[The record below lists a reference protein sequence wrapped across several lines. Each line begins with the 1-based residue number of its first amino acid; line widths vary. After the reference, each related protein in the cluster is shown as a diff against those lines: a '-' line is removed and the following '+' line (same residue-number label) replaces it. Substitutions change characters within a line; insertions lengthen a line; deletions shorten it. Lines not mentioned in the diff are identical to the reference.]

1 MRDASLCPPCIDRCK
16 ASADRPT
23 VRSTIP
29 APRLF
34 AAGTRNRSFGS
45 ANRDFDARHRPRRSI
60 RPRRVKSRAESIA
73 RPPATPTHADSR
85 RLTPTHADSRRERPA
100 PDARDSSRP
109 PRTLP
114 RALLD
119 PSSTPPRPLL
129 DPSSPPP
136 ASHPD
141 KCQAERHPS
150 DPAPP
155 HAGSAIPNPSAIP
168 SQPATSRHE
177 PPRAVT
183 SRHEPP
189 RASIP
194 RPNPHIADRAP
205 HAHA

>member
-23 VRSTIP
+23 VRSTTP

-85 RLTPTHADSRRERPA
+85 RLTPTLVASGPPPMLATPRVLRGRSPER
-100 PDARDSSRP
+100 
-109 PRTLP
+109 
-114 RALLD
+114 
-119 PSSTPPRPLL
+119 SSTPPRPLL
-129 DPSSPPP
+129 DPSSTPP

-177 PPRAVT
+177 PPRA
-183 SRHEPP
+183 
-189 RASIP
+189 SIP

>member
-23 VRSTIP
+23 VRSTTP

-129 DPSSPPP
+129 APARVPSGQVPGRAPSVRSRSAACWLRDPEPF
-136 ASHPD
+136 
-141 KCQAERHPS
+141 R
-150 DPAPP
+150 DPVP
-155 HAGSAIPNPSAIP
+155 
-168 SQPATSRHE
+168 TRHE
-177 PPRAVT
+177 PPRAAT

>member
-85 RLTPTHADSRRERPA
+85 RLTPTLVASGPPPMLATPRVLRGRSPER
-100 PDARDSSRP
+100 
-109 PRTLP
+109 
-114 RALLD
+114 
-119 PSSTPPRPLL
+119 SSTPPRPLL

-168 SQPATSRHE
+168 SQPPRAATSRHE
-177 PPRAVT
+177 PPRAAT

-205 HAHA
+205 HANA